1 MWYDYRRTTKT
12 NANGIK
18 GRWRLDREDSLDV
31 EFCSEADETQAEALD
46 KLVGRKIWNV
56 ELLEDDKQSMIR
68 IFFSENEDDCLL
80 IHCEGADLYLIEPK
94 PKALH

>member
-1 MWYDYRRTTKT
+1 M
-12 NANGIK
+12 
-18 GRWRLDREDSLDV
+18 DREDSLDV

-68 IFFSENEDDCLL
+68 IFFSENEDDYLL